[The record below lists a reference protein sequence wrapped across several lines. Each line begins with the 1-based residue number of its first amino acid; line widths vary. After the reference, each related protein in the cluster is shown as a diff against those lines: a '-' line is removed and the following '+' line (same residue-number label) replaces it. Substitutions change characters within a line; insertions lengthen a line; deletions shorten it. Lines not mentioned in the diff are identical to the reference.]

1 VREGC
6 DGSCWL
12 SRRRCSSPD
21 GFPGTRP
28 RKLAAQAVAMSG
40 SGWRQVAG
48 DGLEA
53 IDGRRELRKAAYV
66 LGRATTASDAI
77 VG

>member
-1 VREGC
+1 
-6 DGSCWL
+6 
-12 SRRRCSSPD
+12 
-21 GFPGTRP
+21 
-28 RKLAAQAVAMSG
+28 MSG